1 MAEEKKVWPAY
12 LVIAGS
18 VVGLVG
24 GLFLGG
30 LRVAN
35 SEAPQLRAE
44 WAGNVVFTLIY
55 VAPFALSLVALRWRS
70 PLWRAAVWGAAAVLA
85 VLGVYT
91 AFSGVTLVLLPAAL
105 LLAPPALAALA
116 QTPAGRWPA
125 TLLIAAAL
133 VALIS
138 GAWLLLITGAEQGRC
153 WELVRGPQ
161 GQTTWQAAPYSQS
174 GTVTAPAEGDAP
186 SVVRVLCSSDVITTA
201 EAALG
206 MLSLLV
212 AGLLVAWLAP
222 RWPEAQARENGAD
235 VVERMGRS

>member
-1 MAEEKKVWPAY
+1 MTEKMNAWPVY
-12 LVIAGS
+12 LAIAGAI
-18 VVGLVG
+18 VGLAG

-44 WAGNVVFTLIY
+44 WAGNLVFTLVY
-55 VAPFALSLVALRWRS
+55 LAPFVLSLVALRWRK
-70 PLWRAAVWGAAAVLA
+70 PLWRAAVWGAAAILA

-105 LLAPPALAALA
+105 LLAPAALAALA
-116 QTPAGRWPA
+116 RTPAGRWPA
-125 TLLIAAAL
+125 TLLIATAL

-161 GQTTWQAAPYSQS
+161 GETTWQAAPYSQS
-174 GTVTAPAEGDAP
+174 GTATAPAEGDEP
-186 SVVRVLCSSDVITTA
+186 GVVRVMCSSDVITTA
-201 EAALG
+201 EAGLG
-206 MLSLLV
+206 MLPLVV

-222 RWPEAQARENGAD
+222 RWPEAQES
-235 VVERMGRS
+235 VT